1 MGAETSKQESKTRV
15 DALGCVDCFSN
26 NHMKSRISASSSLLA
41 RSPISRSVYSMNHDE
56 LRFSDGL
63 SNRESQNSQG
73 PPSSQNP
80 QTSRSDFSG
89 SVSSDTHTRSRL
101 WEQSATKIAYKDLR
115 NEPAVD
121 SEATDALL
129 KDMGWSIIIVQDAK
143 GIGSY
148 PFQRLYTAPD
158 GTCFQSRENAL
169 TYLGI
174 PFEGNRESFV
184 RWEV

>member
-26 NHMKSRISASSSLLA
+26 NHM
-41 RSPISRSVYSMNHDE
+41 
-56 LRFSDGL
+56 
-63 SNRESQNSQG
+63 
-73 PPSSQNP
+73 
-80 QTSRSDFSG
+80 
-89 SVSSDTHTRSRL
+89 
-101 WEQSATKIAYKDLR
+101 KDLR

-158 GTCFQSRENAL
+158 GTCFQSEWTYFLAVLLMYFDRPGECSDISGNSIRGKQRIFRSLGSLIMQLSRWPAL
-169 TYLGI
+169 QCSTAARGSNTGGGAADS
-174 PFEGNRESFV
+174 EAE
-184 RWEV
+184 